1 MLMAITGCGQNENNP
16 YKDLSYSNDVS
27 FNPKFKNE
35 LINISKNH
43 INQYSKLLHFSSI
56 EELENEYPFYNKN
69 FYWELILH
77 FAIEGMDFSI
87 QNWKAKPLEIGSINA
102 EITLNNKNACK
113 LKDFKPI
120 YWKLNDGKI
129 SFDNSECI
137 EIDQFLLFST
147 QLVTIY

>member
-1 MLMAITGCGQNENNP
+1 MKFLKLLLSLTIYFFMLMAITGCGQNENNP

-69 FYWELILH
+69 FY
-77 FAIEGMDFSI
+77 
-87 QNWKAKPLEIGSINA
+87 
-102 EITLNNKNACK
+102 
-113 LKDFKPI
+113 
-120 YWKLNDGKI
+120 
-129 SFDNSECI
+129 
-137 EIDQFLLFST
+137 
-147 QLVTIY
+147 